1 MRQRFGTLLLLAAI
15 AAVPTACKDSA
26 VQKSQFKSAINNS
39 FAGKHDCLW
48 SEPVKMP
55 AEADPAKDDRTRDFD
70 ALTDAGLLSRA
81 PEEKKRFLIGSKPVN
96 LYDLS
101 DRGHAAWTPDPNQ
114 PGYGNFCFGHFN
126 VTNIDNFIP
135 NNSSDPTQYT
145 VTYSYEVEGIP
156 AWATTPESRRA
167 FPKISKDTSIQSATA
182 VLVKD
187 SNGGWAVAPQPG
199 ASATPNGPTAPAS
212 Q

>member
-1 MRQRFGTLLLLAAI
+1 MRQSVAVLIALAAL
-15 AAVPTACKDSA
+15 AVLPTACKDDTA
-26 VQKSQFKSAINNS
+26 QKAQFKTAINNS

-48 SEPVKMP
+48 SDPIKMP

-70 ALTDAGLLSRA
+70 ALTDAGLLVRA

-101 DRGHAAWTPDPNQ
+101 DRGHASWTPDPNQ

-126 VTNIDNFIP
+126 VTNIDNFTP
-135 NNSSDPTQYT
+135 NTSSNPTQYT

-156 AWATTPESRRA
+156 GWATTPESRRA
-167 FPKISKDTSIQSATA
+167 FPKISKDTSIQTGTAT
-182 VLVKD
+182 LVKD
-187 SNGGWAVAPQPG
+187 SKGGWVVAPP
-199 ASATPNGPTAPAS
+199 SAAPAAPAA